1 MRKFLGLVTM
11 IVAVGLMPVAFGQ
24 TQTGA
29 QATPEAQAEPQVIP
43 ADDQPSKEQLDRLF
57 DVMQLRKQMA
67 AMMKTLP
74 TMMQQQVSQQIKTL
88 AASSSGGSLTPEQ
101 QAAVDKLMKKYMEKA
116 LSLYPADEMINDL
129 SAIYQRHLSKEDVDA
144 VIAFYSSPAGQHM
157 LELSPAVM
165 KEYMPLV
172 MSRMQ
177 ERSKALTE
185 EMKKDLQ
192 ETLPASTPGTTGP
205 APK

>member
-1 MRKFLGLVTM
+1 MT
-11 IVAVGLMPVAFGQ
+11 VAVALMPAAFGYAQ
-24 TQTGA
+24 PGA
-29 QATPEAQAEPQVIP
+29 QAAPEAQAQPQIAVIP
-43 ADDQPSKEQLDRLF
+43 TDDQPSKEQLDRLF
-57 DVMQLRKQMA
+57 EVMQLRKQMA
-67 AMMKTLP
+67 AIIKTLP
-74 TMMQQQVSQQIKTL
+74 TMMQQQISQQIKTL
-88 AASSSGGSLTPEQ
+88 AAGSSGAALTPDQ

-129 SAIYQRHLSKEDVDA
+129 SSIYQRHLSKEDVET

-192 ETLPASTPGTTGP
+192 EPLPASTPGANGP

>member
-1 MRKFLGLVTM
+1 MRERRMRKFLGFVTM

-29 QATPEAQAEPQVIP
+29 QATPEAQAEPQIVVIP

-101 QAAVDKLMKKYMEKA
+101 QASV
-116 LSLYPADEMINDL
+116 
-129 SAIYQRHLSKEDVDA
+129 
-144 VIAFYSSPAGQHM
+144 
-157 LELSPAVM
+157 
-165 KEYMPLV
+165 
-172 MSRMQ
+172 
-177 ERSKALTE
+177 
-185 EMKKDLQ
+185 
-192 ETLPASTPGTTGP
+192 
-205 APK
+205 